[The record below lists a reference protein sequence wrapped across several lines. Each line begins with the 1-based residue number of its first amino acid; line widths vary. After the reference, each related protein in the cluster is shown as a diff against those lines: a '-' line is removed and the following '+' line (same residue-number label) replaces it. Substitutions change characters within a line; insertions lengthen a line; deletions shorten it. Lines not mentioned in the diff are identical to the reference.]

1 MTTPLVILA
10 GLAVIGGG
18 INIPILERLKNLE
31 HWLHDVVIFDEA
43 HLTQPTGIKV
53 GLAVVAIAGS
63 LIGVSLGAAVY
74 LRKRQDLAARIEQPI
89 FAKGWY
95 YDSSIA
101 AFMGGPGRKAF
112 DAVAWFDKHVI
123 DGAVNGVA
131 TGIGKGA
138 DRGRLLQTGY
148 VRNYALAMAFGVV
161 VVAALLL
168 SKAVF

>member
-1 MTTPLVILA
+1 MGVY
-10 GLAVIGGG
+10 G
-18 INIPILERLKNLE
+18 E
-31 HWLHDVVIFDEA
+31 H
-43 HLTQPTGIKV
+43 HLSSGPSAKV
-53 GLAVVAIAGS
+53 GLALSATIGA
-63 LIGVSLGAAVY
+63 LIGIAFAVAVY
-74 LRKRQDLAARIEQPI
+74 LKKRRDLAAKIERPL

-131 TGIGKGA
+131 VVVGKGSE
-138 DRGRLLQTGY
+138 RGRVIQTGY
-148 VRNYALAMAFGVV
+148 VRNYAVGMALGAV
-161 VVAALLL
+161 VVAAILV